1 MEEENVNVSA
11 NKSVTS
17 ASEITDVSDFTD
29 ISEITDVSDFDFT
42 DISEITDASDF
53 TNISEI
59 TDDIAVTDATGV
71 SDVALVSGESNASGR
86 SGALSKPDTPAGSD
100 TSRKPDASD
109 KSDTPAGSGKSGA
122 LSKPDTPA
130 KSGKSGTSDL
140 TGNTDSGE
148 MTDNADIKSNRR
160 SEILSW
166 VIIIASAFVFAFVI
180 NRVFLLRTVITS
192 GSMRPTMEIG
202 EHVIANRLAYL
213 FNDPQRGDMVFFA
226 NPENENEIY
235 VKRIIGL
242 PGDKVEI
249 KKGKVYINDSEK
261 ALKEPYLF
269 EKAEKLDFGPFNV
282 PENCYFMLGDNRNI
296 SNDSRFWNIHYV
308 SKDKIYGK
316 ALFGYRVRLMKSAE
330 Y

>member
-17 ASEITDVSDFTD
+17 ASEITDESDFTD
-29 ISEITDVSDFDFT
+29 ISEIPDVSEET
-42 DISEITDASDF
+42 EVSEVTGVTGVTDASG
-53 TNISEI
+53 IS
-59 TDDIAVTDATGV
+59 DMA
-71 SDVALVSGESNASGR
+71 
-86 SGALSKPDTPAGSD
+86 
-100 TSRKPDASD
+100 
-109 KSDTPAGSGKSGA
+109 
-122 LSKPDTPA
+122 
-130 KSGKSGTSDL
+130 
-140 TGNTDSGE
+140 GNTDSGE
-148 MTDNADIKSNRR
+148 TTGNADKKSNRR

-166 VIIIASAFVFAFVI
+166 VIIIASAFVIAFVI

-192 GSMRPTMEIG
+192 GSMRPTMEIN

-213 FNDPQRGDMVFFA
+213 FKDPGRGDMVFFA
-226 NPENENEIY
+226 NPEDESEIY

-269 EKAEKLDFGPFNV
+269 EKAEKLDFGPYNV

-308 SKDKIYGK
+308 SRDKIYGK
-316 ALFGYRVRLMKSAE
+316 ALFGYRVRSMKSAE